1 MFSDIM
7 FEHPAVTGDKTS
19 SLSEKLMRSK
29 VIMIGTYEL
38 QISTESVCAR
48 FYEMQ
53 ILQLLMHRERKVDYK
68 VCKSHQVQ

>member
-29 VIMIGTYEL
+29 VIIIGTYEL
-38 QISTESVCAR
+38 QISTECLCA
-48 FYEMQ
+48 
-53 ILQLLMHRERKVDYK
+53 ILRNAD
-68 VCKSHQVQ
+68 STIIDAP